1 MSILEEIVSKINSKI
16 IKNIFI
22 PTYRYIN
29 KDNDLYILLLYK
41 KNTYLNPYKETD
53 IFFSITVNNSF
64 PKIIPYV
71 RCITNFHT
79 PTLYDNRNYFCSILH
94 YNNENNYNNNSLNIE
109 SIFELFN
116 KIPKFLN
123 FIKNSKENKILSY
136 FGTYLIN
143 EIYDVN
149 DFISN
154 PIVNFY
160 RIYMS
165 YKNKKDFKK
174 FKRYLILTEIY
185 FILIEPAPDC
195 LNLGKLLFFGDIR
208 YLKQR
213 EIEIFDKD
221 NSIVYIKIDEKIKL
235 EFIMENNT
243 YNQFMKKS
251 LDNINTLNN
260 EFDVYED
267 ENFND
272 NNYRTVI
279 QNYDKNKLLKEI
291 EIKEEMFKNE
301 KNIYFYKELIILYE
315 KLLENNNEYNNNFK
329 ILKENYENFNY
340 KENNFEKKMKIS
352 KSILNI

>member
-1 MSILEEIVSKINSKI
+1 MSLLEEIVSKINSKI
-16 IKNIFI
+16 IKNVFI

-41 KNTYLNPYKETD
+41 KNTYLNLYKETD
-53 IFFSITVNNSF
+53 IFFSITINYIF

-71 RCITNFHT
+71 RCISNFHT
-79 PTLYDNRNYFCSILH
+79 PTLYDNRNYFYSILH
-94 YNNENNYNNNSLNIE
+94 YNNENNNINSLNIE
-109 SIFELFN
+109 TIFELFN

-149 DFISN
+149 DFIAN
-154 PIVNFY
+154 PIINFY

-195 LNLGKLLFFGDIR
+195 LNLGKLLFFGDIN

-213 EIEIFDKD
+213 KIDTFDKQH
-221 NSIVYIKIDEKIKL
+221 SIVYLKINENITL

-243 YNQFMKKS
+243 YNEFIKKVT
-251 LDNINTLNN
+251 DHIKTLNN

-272 NNYRTVI
+272 NNFRNVI
-279 QNYDKNKLLKEI
+279 QNFDKNRLLKEI
-291 EIKEEMFKNE
+291 EIKEEIFKNE
-301 KNIYFYKELIILYE
+301 KNIYFYKELTILYE
-315 KLLENNNEYNNNFK
+315 KLLENNNEYNTQFK
-329 ILKENYENFNY
+329 NLKEKYENFNF

>member
-1 MSILEEIVSKINSKI
+1 MSLEEIVSKINSKI
-16 IKNIFI
+16 IKNVFI

-53 IFFSITVNNSF
+53 IFFSITINYTF

-71 RCITNFHT
+71 RCISNFHT
-79 PTLYDNRNYFCSILH
+79 PTLYDNRNYFYSILH
-94 YNNENNYNNNSLNIE
+94 YNNENNNINSLNIE
-109 SIFELFN
+109 TIFELFN

-149 DFISN
+149 DFIAN
-154 PIVNFY
+154 PIINFY

-195 LNLGKLLFFGDIR
+195 LNLGKLLFFGDIN

-213 EIEIFDKD
+213 KIDTFDKQH
-221 NSIVYIKIDEKIKL
+221 SIVYLKINENITL

-243 YNQFMKKS
+243 YNEFIKKVT
-251 LDNINTLNN
+251 DHIKTLNN

-272 NNYRTVI
+272 NNFRNVI
-279 QNYDKNKLLKEI
+279 QNFDKNRLLKEI
-291 EIKEEMFKNE
+291 EIKEEILKNE
-301 KNIYFYKELIILYE
+301 KNIYFYKELTILYE
-315 KLLENNNEYNNNFK
+315 KLLEKNNEYNTQFK
-329 ILKENYENFNY
+329 NLKEKYENFNF

>member
-1 MSILEEIVSKINSKI
+1 MSLEEIVSKINSKI
-16 IKNIFI
+16 IKNVFI

-53 IFFSITVNNSF
+53 IFFSITINYTF

-71 RCITNFHT
+71 RCISNFHT
-79 PTLYDNRNYFCSILH
+79 PTLYDNRNYFYSILH
-94 YNNENNYNNNSLNIE
+94 YNNENNNINSLNIE
-109 SIFELFN
+109 TIFELFN

-149 DFISN
+149 DFIAN
-154 PIVNFY
+154 PIINFY

-195 LNLGKLLFFGDIR
+195 LNLGKLLFFGDIN

-213 EIEIFDKD
+213 KIDTFDKQH
-221 NSIVYIKIDEKIKL
+221 SIVYLKINENITL

-243 YNQFMKKS
+243 YNEFIKKVT
-251 LDNINTLNN
+251 DHIKTLNN

-272 NNYRTVI
+272 NNFRNVI
-279 QNYDKNKLLKEI
+279 QNFDKNRLLKEI
-291 EIKEEMFKNE
+291 EIKEEIFKNE
-301 KNIYFYKELIILYE
+301 KNIYFYKELTILYE
-315 KLLENNNEYNNNFK
+315 KLLEYNNEYNTQFK
-329 ILKENYENFNY
+329 NLKEKYENFNF

>member
-1 MSILEEIVSKINSKI
+1 MSLEEIVSKINSKI
-16 IKNIFI
+16 IKNVFI

-53 IFFSITVNNSF
+53 IFFSITINYTF

-71 RCITNFHT
+71 RCISNFHT
-79 PTLYDNRNYFCSILH
+79 PTLYDNRNYFYSILH
-94 YNNENNYNNNSLNIE
+94 YNNENNNINSLNIE
-109 SIFELFN
+109 TIFELFN

-149 DFISN
+149 DFIAN
-154 PIVNFY
+154 PIINFY

-195 LNLGKLLFFGDIR
+195 LNLGKLLFFGDIN

-213 EIEIFDKD
+213 KIDTFDKQH
-221 NSIVYIKIDEKIKL
+221 SIVHLKINENITL

-243 YNQFMKKS
+243 YNEFIKKVT
-251 LDNINTLNN
+251 DHIKTLNN

-272 NNYRTVI
+272 NNFRNVI
-279 QNYDKNKLLKEI
+279 QNFDKNRLLKEI
-291 EIKEEMFKNE
+291 EIKEEIFKNE
-301 KNIYFYKELIILYE
+301 KNIYFYKELTILYE
-315 KLLENNNEYNNNFK
+315 KLLEYNNEYNTQFK
-329 ILKENYENFNY
+329 NLKEKYENFNF

>member
-1 MSILEEIVSKINSKI
+1 MSLLEEIVSKINSKI
-16 IKNIFI
+16 IKNVFI

-53 IFFSITVNNSF
+53 IFFSITINYTF

-71 RCITNFHT
+71 RCISNFHT
-79 PTLYDNRNYFCSILH
+79 PTLYDNRNYFYSILH
-94 YNNENNYNNNSLNIE
+94 YNNENNNINSLNIE
-109 SIFELFN
+109 TIFELFN

-149 DFISN
+149 DFIAN
-154 PIVNFY
+154 PIINFY

-195 LNLGKLLFFGDIR
+195 LNLGKLLFFGDIN

-213 EIEIFDKD
+213 KIDTFDKQH
-221 NSIVYIKIDEKIKL
+221 SIVYLKINENITL

-243 YNQFMKKS
+243 YNEFIKKVT
-251 LDNINTLNN
+251 DHIKTLNN

-272 NNYRTVI
+272 NNFRNVI
-279 QNYDKNKLLKEI
+279 QNFDKNRLLKEI
-291 EIKEEMFKNE
+291 EIKEEILKNE
-301 KNIYFYKELIILYE
+301 KNIYFYKELTILYE
-315 KLLENNNEYNNNFK
+315 KLLEKNNEYNTQFK
-329 ILKENYENFNY
+329 NLKEKYENFNF

>member
-1 MSILEEIVSKINSKI
+1 MSLEEIVSKINSKI
-16 IKNIFI
+16 IKNVFI

-29 KDNDLYILLLYK
+29 KDNNLYILLLYK

-53 IFFSITVNNSF
+53 IFFSITINYTF

-71 RCITNFHT
+71 RCISNFHT
-79 PTLYDNRNYFCSILH
+79 PTLYDNRNYFYSILH
-94 YNNENNYNNNSLNIE
+94 YNNENNNINSLNIE
-109 SIFELFN
+109 TIFELFN

-149 DFISN
+149 DFIAN
-154 PIVNFY
+154 PIINFY

-195 LNLGKLLFFGDIR
+195 LNLGKLLFFGDIN

-213 EIEIFDKD
+213 KIDTFDKQH
-221 NSIVYIKIDEKIKL
+221 SIVYLKINENITL

-243 YNQFMKKS
+243 YNEFIKKVT
-251 LDNINTLNN
+251 DHIKTLNN

-272 NNYRTVI
+272 NNFRNVI
-279 QNYDKNKLLKEI
+279 QNFDKNRLLKEI
-291 EIKEEMFKNE
+291 EIKEEILKNE
-301 KNIYFYKELIILYE
+301 KNIYFYKELTILYE
-315 KLLENNNEYNNNFK
+315 KLLEKNNEYNTQFK
-329 ILKENYENFNY
+329 NLKEKYENFNF

>member
-53 IFFSITVNNSF
+53 IFFSITINYTF

-71 RCITNFHT
+71 RCISNFHT
-79 PTLYDNRNYFCSILH
+79 PTLYDNRNYFYSILH
-94 YNNENNYNNNSLNIE
+94 YNNENNNINSLNIE
-109 SIFELFN
+109 TIFELFN

-149 DFISN
+149 DFIAN
-154 PIVNFY
+154 PIINFY

-195 LNLGKLLFFGDIR
+195 LNLGKLLFFGDIN

-213 EIEIFDKD
+213 KIDTFDKQH
-221 NSIVYIKIDEKIKL
+221 SIVYLKINENITL

-243 YNQFMKKS
+243 YNEFIKKGTEH
-251 LDNINTLNN
+251 IKTLNN

-272 NNYRTVI
+272 NNFRNVI
-279 QNYDKNKLLKEI
+279 QNFDKNRLLKEI
-291 EIKEEMFKNE
+291 EIKEEIFKNE
-301 KNIYFYKELIILYE
+301 KNIYFYKELTILYE
-315 KLLENNNEYNNNFK
+315 KLLEKNNEYNTQFK
-329 ILKENYENFNY
+329 NLKEKYENFNF

>member
-1 MSILEEIVSKINSKI
+1 MSLEEIVSKINSKI
-16 IKNIFI
+16 IKNVFI

-53 IFFSITVNNSF
+53 IFFSITINNSF

-71 RCITNFHT
+71 RCISNFHT
-79 PTLYDNRNYFCSILH
+79 PTLYDNRNYFYSILH
-94 YNNENNYNNNSLNIE
+94 YNNENNNINSLNIE
-109 SIFELFN
+109 TIFELFN

-154 PIVNFY
+154 PMIFFF

-195 LNLGKLLFFGDIR
+195 LNLGKLLFFGDIN
-208 YLKQR
+208 YIKQR
-213 EIEIFDKD
+213 KIDTFDKD
-221 NSIVYIKIDEKIKL
+221 HSIVYLKIDEKITL

-243 YNQFMKKS
+243 YNEFIKKGTEH
-251 LDNINTLNN
+251 IKTLNN

-272 NNYRTVI
+272 NSFRNVI
-279 QNYDKNKLLKEI
+279 QNFDKNRLKKEI
-291 EIKEEMFKNE
+291 ENKEEIFKYE
-301 KNIYFYKELIILYE
+301 KNIYFYKELTILYE
-315 KLLENNNEYNNNFK
+315 KLLENNNEYNEQFK
-329 ILKENYENFNY
+329 NLKKNYENFNF